1 MKFLTNKSEPQSA
14 EDTAFAQRLSAI
26 ANRGKGIVTP
36 EPAPEFEPSLPA
48 IEQRFWNPSDLPD
61 HGEHPA
67 AA

>member
-1 MKFLTNKSEPQSA
+1 MKFLSTKSEPQSA

-48 IEQRFWNPSDLPD
+48 IEQRVWNPTDLPG
-61 HGEHPA
+61 HGEQPA